1 MATKKASTTR
11 KSTAK
16 KSAARKSTAKKA
28 AGKASSGPSAA
39 GKTTVGKAAGKK
51 TTGKK
56 ATGKKAPAKK
66 TPAKKTPTKKS
77 TTKAPAAKK
86 APAKKTPTKKAPTKK
101 SAATKAAP
109 SPAVKKS
116 GGKKAAVTKKTV
128 TTVRTSIGSGI
139 GAPPPKP
146 PVTKKKKKTDRR
158 VAPTVVPSRRK
169 LQKKAEAEAAAKSP
183 RRKIDFA
190 NPRSVAAAAASSEA
204 DADGYVFINGRRV
217 RAISTKGATIKK
229 KKRTVQAV
237 EPEVQAP
244 AARDV
249 SKIKT
254 KLSKT
259 ELTKFRDLLILR
271 RREIVGMVSGL
282 ETEALRSSGGN
293 LSNMPMHMADV
304 GTDVFEQDFTLGMAA
319 QERELIVQIDAA
331 LQRIEDRT
339 YGVCQATGKPIPKAR
354 LNAKPWAKYTIE
366 AARAIERGLP
376 AE

>member
-1 MATKKASTTR
+1 VLGVQSVATKKAPTTR
-11 KSTAK
+11 KTTAKKSTAK
-16 KSAARKSTAKKA
+16 KTTAKKSTSKKST
-28 AGKASSGPSAA
+28 GTKSAA
-39 GKTTVGKAAGKK
+39 KK
-51 TTGKK
+51 VTAKK
-56 ATGKKAPAKK
+56 ATGKKAAAGKSTTGKAAASKASSKK
-66 TPAKKTPTKKS
+66 APTKKAAAS
-77 TTKAPAAKK
+77 KTSAKK
-86 APAKKTPTKKAPTKK
+86 APAKKAASTKKAVAKK
-101 SAATKAAP
+101 AP
-109 SPAVKKS
+109 S
-116 GGKKAAVTKKTV
+116 KKAAVTKKTV

-217 RAISTKGATIKK
+217 RAISTKGTIVK
-229 KKRTVQAV
+229 KKRASRVA
-237 EPEVQAP
+237 EPEAP
-244 AARDV
+244 APVAKDV

-259 ELTKFRDLLILR
+259 ELAKFRDLLILR

-366 AARAIERGLP
+366 AARALERGLP
-376 AE
+376 PE

>member
-1 MATKKASTTR
+1 M
-11 KSTAK
+11 
-16 KSAARKSTAKKA
+16 
-28 AGKASSGPSAA
+28 
-39 GKTTVGKAAGKK
+39 
-51 TTGKK
+51 
-56 ATGKKAPAKK
+56 
-66 TPAKKTPTKKS
+66 
-77 TTKAPAAKK
+77 
-86 APAKKTPTKKAPTKK
+86 
-101 SAATKAAP
+101 
-109 SPAVKKS
+109 
-116 GGKKAAVTKKTV
+116 

-190 NPRSVAAAAASSEA
+190 NPRSVAAAAASSET
-204 DADGYVFINGRRV
+204 DSDGYVIINGRRV
-217 RAISTKGATIKK
+217 RAISTKGAGIKK
-229 KKRTVQAV
+229 KRSTKTV
-237 EPEVQAP
+237 EVAAP
-244 AARDV
+244 APTGPDV

-254 KLSKT
+254 KLKAADLKKYR
-259 ELTKFRDLLILR
+259 ELLILR

-282 ETEALRSSGGN
+282 ESEALRSSGGN

-331 LQRIEDRT
+331 LLRIEART
-339 YGVCQATGKPIPKAR
+339 YGVCQATGKTIPKTR

-376 AE
+376 VE

>member
-1 MATKKASTTR
+1 VATKKASTTR
-11 KSTAK
+11 KTTAKKTAAKKSTSKSPTAKGPAAKKSTAK
-16 KSAARKSTAKKA
+16 KSTAKKA
-28 AGKASSGPSAA
+28 
-39 GKTTVGKAAGKK
+39 TGKK
-51 TTGKK
+51 ATAKK
-56 ATGKKAPAKK
+56 ATGKKAPAAKASSTTSKK
-66 TPAKKTPTKKS
+66 APAK
-77 TTKAPAAKK
+77 KAPAAKK
-86 APAKKTPTKKAPTKK
+86 TAKTASAKAPTKKAPAKKAVAAKKSSTKK
-101 SAATKAAP
+101 APATK
-109 SPAVKKS
+109 S
-116 GGKKAAVTKKTV
+116 AVTKKTV

-217 RAISTKGATIKK
+217 RAISTKGAGVK
-229 KKRTVQAV
+229 KKRASRVTA
-237 EPEVQAP
+237 EPEVPAP
-244 AARDV
+244 VAKDV

-259 ELTKFRDLLILR
+259 DLTKFRDLLIMR

-331 LQRIEDRT
+331 LQRIEDRI

-366 AARAIERGLP
+366 AARALERGLTP
-376 AE
+376 E